1 MSPVLLQGARVSCSI
16 AGRISRRNQIL
27 TQLRTRLLG
36 RHSPINWALADQ
48 TLVSGVNFLT
58 GILLA
63 RYLGIEEFGR
73 YTLVWMSV
81 LFVNSLQ
88 HAMIN
93 SPMMS
98 IGPKQPDA
106 ETPAYYGAIIVQQ
119 IVFSC
124 VVFLSLFA
132 GVQWSGVLFPEWQV
146 EGLAL
151 PLALAAVAFLFQDF
165 LRRYFFTRSRQ
176 SVAFATDVIR
186 YGGQIVVLFWL
197 FAISKESVD
206 SAQVLWVIA
215 IMAAISALAGTF
227 FVERVEISAKAL
239 KATAT
244 RHWHFSKWL
253 IGSSLMQWT
262 SGNFFLI
269 SAGTLLGPTAVG
281 AIRAAQNLMGITH
294 ILFQGLENIV
304 PIQASRYYHENG
316 LDRLKTYLGQVVVN
330 GGLATAAIALTLSV
344 APEFWLALVFGD
356 SFAVYGSLVRWYGVL
371 YILMFFGLPLRA
383 GLRAIEHSKPI
394 FWSYVATSIFA
405 LAVAYPLIR
414 QFDLTGVMCGIL
426 ATQVIMLSVLWVG
439 FQMRIS
445 KKTS

>member
-1 MSPVLLQGARVSCSI
+1 MAGRVS
-16 AGRISRRNQIL
+16 GDNQIL
-27 TQLRTRLLG
+27 TQLKTRLSG
-36 RHSPINWALADQ
+36 RHSHINWALADQ

-93 SPMMS
+93 APMMS
-98 IGPKQPDA
+98 IGPKQQEA
-106 ETPAYYGAIIVQQ
+106 ETPAYYGAIVVQQ
-119 IVFSC
+119 TVFSG
-124 VVFLSLFA
+124 VVFVSLFA
-132 GVQWSGVLFPEWQV
+132 GVHWSGALFPEWQV
-146 EGLAL
+146 EALAL
-151 PLALAAVAFLFQDF
+151 PLALAALAFLFQDF

-176 SVAFATDVIR
+176 SVAFVIDLVR

-206 SAQVLWVIA
+206 SARVLWVIA
-215 IMAAISALAGTF
+215 IMAALAALTGMF
-227 FVERVEISAKAL
+227 FVERTRINTEVL
-239 KATAT
+239 KETAI

-253 IGSSLMQWT
+253 TASSLMQWT

-316 LDRLKTYLGQVVVN
+316 SKRLKAYLRQVMVN
-330 GGLATAAIALTLSV
+330 GGLATAAVAFTLSV
-344 APEFWLALVFGD
+344 APEFWLSLVFGD
-356 SFAVYGSLVRWYGVL
+356 PFAVYGSLVRWYGAL

-383 GLRAIEHSKPI
+383 GLRAIEHVKPI
-394 FWSYVATSIFA
+394 FWGYVATSIFA
-405 LAVAYPLIR
+405 LAAAYPLIR
-414 QFDLTGVMCGIL
+414 LFDLTGVMFGVL
-426 ATQVIMLSVLWVG
+426 ATQAIMLSVLWAG
-439 FQMRIS
+439 FQARIS
-445 KKTS
+445 KKMS